1 MKNQF
6 ICVIVLI
13 SLELAWAYPRSCLF
27 VLQLYAPQA
36 LVWLGKS
43 SSPKPLK
50 FYIQEAVNLSGLAG
64 WGISPLFF
72 VLFGSLKRLGQC
84 DRSLVQE
91 GWGLLLSCGIKEPEH
106 PGAGNALQMCLET
119 T

>member
-1 MKNQF
+1 MRNQF

-13 SLELAWAYPRSCLF
+13 SLELAWAYPQCCLF
-27 VLQLYAPQA
+27 VLRLYAPQA

-43 SSPKPLK
+43 SSSKPLK

-72 VLFGSLKRLGQC
+72 VPFG
-84 DRSLVQE
+84 
-91 GWGLLLSCGIKEPEH
+91 
-106 PGAGNALQMCLET
+106 ALNHLWAV
-119 T
+119 